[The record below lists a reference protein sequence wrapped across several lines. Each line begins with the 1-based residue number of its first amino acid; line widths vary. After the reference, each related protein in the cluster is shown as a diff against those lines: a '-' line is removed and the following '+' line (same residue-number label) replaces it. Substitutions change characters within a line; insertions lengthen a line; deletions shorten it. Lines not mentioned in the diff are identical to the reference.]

1 MGLVNTNN
9 VLSEGAYNTLDFM
22 SLIEDTSL
30 TTNDYA
36 SLTQVAL
43 EGLAES
49 EGNWNNIMQACYC
62 QELAH
67 FQENG
72 TEYVYTEAS
81 GGGFIEAAKA
91 FFKKVWEKIKA
102 LFKKFGMMIAQFSKT
117 DKEFVKKYR
126 PDIIAGMANM
136 PKDTEFKGFVF
147 TNIDKFTP
155 MVTELGNEMLK
166 LLTDLKADHKPDT
179 SNPDKSYDRTDEAEK
194 MRGALL
200 GKTSGLTASE
210 FNSELFELFR
220 NGEST
225 KSSIDLDSQKINTAL
240 NELEASAATKKAAND
255 AYKQLNK
262 YFDDIDKRLNDILK
276 TVIKNFPQKD
286 DPAGSVDGATN
297 DMVDIQR
304 NIDANRDFSSIAQVA
319 HGIFLTALKD
329 RSRQYKAMCI
339 KVAGYKG
346 KKPKNES
353 YSFDHYGEGASF
365 LEGVVLR

>member
-9 VLSEGAYNTLDFM
+9 VLIEGAYNTLDFM

-30 TTNDYA
+30 ATNDYA

-43 EGLAES
+43 EGVAES

-147 TNIDKFTP
+147 THIDEFTSKT
-155 MVTELGNEMLK
+155 TEVGNEQATALNS
-166 LLTDLKADHKPDT
+166 TTNTTAP
-179 SNPDKSYDRTDEAEK
+179 SESYDRTDEAEK
-194 MRGALL
+194 MRGEIL
-200 GKTSGLTASE
+200 GKNSRLTSSE
-210 FNSELFELFR
+210 FNSELFEYFR
-220 NGEST
+220 NGESA
-225 KSSIDLDSQKINTAL
+225 KSSIDLDSQKINSAL

-262 YFDDIDKRLNDILK
+262 YFDLIDKKLNDLLK
-276 TVIKNFPQKD
+276 TVVKGFPKKD
-286 DPAGSVDGATN
+286 EPAGTVDKATD
-297 DMVDIQR
+297 DMVQIQR
-304 NIDANRDFSSIAQVA
+304 AIDANRDFSSIAQVA